1 MVKVQSFT
9 LAKKSSKVATL
20 DRLKESIT
28 LSVNSTTQPQVARKS
43 LMFGLALLVLLGLN
57 LRPLLTS
64 IGPLTDEL
72 IVATGASFSS
82 ISLLTTLPI
91 LMIGVL
97 ALFAGRLTMA
107 LGYKR
112 GITLGLVILT
122 AGLLLR
128 VIPPTIELLLFSA
141 LIGGFGIALLH
152 IIIPELTKHRYL
164 HRLGMVTGLWS
175 AALMGGA
182 ALGAVL
188 TPWFAEQLPERF
200 YSLAAWAVLAIL
212 TLIIWW
218 APQNRVPL
226 ANIPPRDQLLKAV
239 RYPRAWFLGAY
250 FALVNAGYAGFI
262 AWIAPF
268 YGEFGWPAQQS
279 GNLLA
284 LFSLVQVAGA
294 LILPA
299 LSRSQDRRP
308 WLIVAVLTQM
318 VGFAGLSFW
327 PEYSPWL
334 WSALCGF
341 GLGGAFPLCIVMALD
356 HLDNPV
362 QAGRLVSFMQGIGFM
377 FASLMPLLTGWFRDV
392 SGDYSLG
399 WQLHI
404 AVGLVILVF
413 TLRFNPRQYASLF
426 KH

>member
-1 MVKVQSFT
+1 MTAPSDKHHSST
-9 LAKKSSKVATL
+9 LT
-20 DRLKESIT
+20 IF
-28 LSVNSTTQPQVARKS
+28 
-43 LMFGLALLVLLGLN
+43 FGLALLVLLGLN

-64 IGPLTDEL
+64 VGPLTDEL
-72 IVATGASFSS
+72 IGLTGASYSS
-82 ISLLTTLPI
+82 MSLLTTVPI
-91 LMIGVL
+91 LMIGLL
-97 ALFAGRLTMA
+97 ALFAGRLTTA

-112 GITLGLVILT
+112 GISCGLLVLM
-122 AGLLLR
+122 AGLLMRLL
-128 VIPPTIELLLFSA
+128 PPTTELLLVSA
-141 LIGGFGIALLH
+141 LIGGVGIALLH
-152 IIIPELTKHRYL
+152 IIIPELTKHQYQR
-164 HRLGMVTGLWS
+164 RLGLVTGLWS

-188 TPWFAEQLPERF
+188 TPWLASLLPER
-200 YSLAAWAVLAIL
+200 YYALAAWSVLAAL
-212 TLIIWW
+212 TLAIWLL
-218 APQNRVPL
+218 PQHRVPL
-226 ANIPPRDQLLKAV
+226 ANIPPRHQLLKAV
-239 RYPRAWFLGAY
+239 KYPRAWLLGFY

-284 LFSLVQVAGA
+284 LFSLVQVLGA

-299 LSRSQDRRP
+299 LSKNQDRRL
-308 WLIVAVLTQM
+308 WLIIAVVTQM
-318 VGFAGLSFW
+318 FGFAGLSFM
-327 PEYSPWL
+327 PQQAPWL

-377 FASLMPLLTGWFRDV
+377 FASFMPLITGWFRDV
-392 SGDYSLG
+392 SGNYSLG

-404 AVGLVILVF
+404 AVGLIILIVTF
-413 TLRFNPRQYASLF
+413 RFNPSGYAKLF
-426 KH
+426 RH

>member
-1 MVKVQSFT
+1 MSQ
-9 LAKKSSKVATL
+9 
-20 DRLKESIT
+20 
-28 LSVNSTTQPQVARKS
+28 SVNPQSRASRAS
-43 LMFGLALLVLLGLN
+43 LLFGLVLLVLLGLN

-64 IGPLTDEL
+64 VGPLTDEL
-72 IVATGASFSS
+72 IGLTGASFSS

-91 LMIGVL
+91 LMIGLL
-97 ALFAGRLTMA
+97 ALFAGRLTRA

-112 GITLGLVILT
+112 GISLGLVILT
-122 AGLLLR
+122 AGLLIR
-128 VIPPTIELLLFSA
+128 VLPPTTTLLLLSA
-141 LIGGFGIALLH
+141 LVGGVGIALLH
-152 IIIPELTKHRYL
+152 IIIPELTKHQYL
-164 HRLGMVTGLWS
+164 NRLGMVTGLWS

-188 TPWFAEQLPERF
+188 TPWLAEILPQR
-200 YSLAAWAVLAIL
+200 YYALSAWALLAIITLAIWL
-212 TLIIWW
+212 T
-218 APQNRVPL
+218 PKNRVP
-226 ANIPPRDQLLKAV
+226 AADIPPRHLLLKAFK
-239 RYPRAWFLGAY
+239 YPRAWFLGAY
-250 FALVNAGYAGFI
+250 FALINAGYAGFI

-268 YGEFGWPAQQS
+268 YGEFNWSAQQA

-294 LILPA
+294 LVLPA
-299 LSRSQDRRP
+299 LSRGQDRRL
-308 WLIVAVLTQM
+308 WLVIAVVTQM
-318 VGFAGLSFW
+318 LGFAGLSFW
-327 PEYSPWL
+327 PEASPWL

-377 FASLMPLLTGWFRDV
+377 FASLMPLLTGWFRDI

-404 AVGLVILVF
+404 AVGLVILACTF
-413 TLRFNPRQYASLF
+413 KFNPKHYDKLF
-426 KH
+426 D

>member
-1 MVKVQSFT
+1 MSQLHTEFYTDSR
-9 LAKKSSKVATL
+9 AS
-20 DRLKESIT
+20 RL
-28 LSVNSTTQPQVARKS
+28 
-43 LMFGLALLVLLGLN
+43 FGLLLLVLLGLN

-64 IGPLTDEL
+64 VGPLTDEL
-72 IVATGASFSS
+72 IAITGASFSS

-91 LMIGVL
+91 LMIGLL
-97 ALFAGRLTMA
+97 ALFAGKLTMA

-112 GITLGLVILT
+112 GISLGLIVLT
-122 AGLLLR
+122 GGLLIRFL
-128 VIPPTIELLLFSA
+128 PPSTLLLLVSA
-141 LIGGFGIALLH
+141 FIGGFGIALLH

-164 HRLGMVTGLWS
+164 RHLSLVTGLWS

-188 TPWFAEQLPERF
+188 TPWLAQWLPQR
-200 YSLAAWAVLAIL
+200 YYALAAWSVLAIVTAL
-212 TLIIWW
+212 IWW
-218 APQNRVPL
+218 SPQNR
-226 ANIPPRDQLLKAV
+226 IPPVQVPPANKLLRAHQ
-239 RYPRAWFLGAY
+239 YPRSWFLGFY

-268 YGEFGWPAQQS
+268 YGEFGWSAQQS

-284 LFSLVQVAGA
+284 LFSLVQVGGA
-294 LILPA
+294 LLLPA
-299 LSRSQDRRP
+299 LSRSRDRRL
-308 WLIVAVLTQM
+308 WLVIAVLTQM
-318 VGFAGLSFW
+318 IGFAGLSFW
-327 PEYSPWL
+327 PQLSPWL
-334 WSALCGF
+334 WAALCGF

-377 FASLMPLLTGWFRDV
+377 FASLMPLLTGWFRDF

-404 AVGLVILVF
+404 AVGAIILLC
-413 TLRFNPRQYASLF
+413 TLRFNP
-426 KH
+426 KHYPHVISSS

>member
-1 MVKVQSFT
+1 VPKT
-9 LAKKSSKVATL
+9 TKSNLNTSPKAL
-20 DRLKESIT
+20 L
-28 LSVNSTTQPQVARKS
+28 
-43 LMFGLALLVLLGLN
+43 FGLLLLVLLGLN

-64 IGPLTDEL
+64 VGPLTDEL
-72 IVATGASFSS
+72 INLTDASYSS

-91 LMIGVL
+91 LMIGLL
-97 ALFAGRLTMA
+97 ALFAGRLTMT

-112 GITLGLVILT
+112 GISF
-122 AGLLLR
+122 GLLILAVGLAIR
-128 VIPPTIELLLFSA
+128 VYPPTTVLLLGSA

-152 IIIPELTKHRYL
+152 IIIPELTKHQYRN
-164 HRLGMVTGLWS
+164 RLGLVTGLWS

-188 TPWFAEQLPERF
+188 TPMLADALPER
-200 YSLAAWAVLAIL
+200 YYALAAWSIFAIL
-212 TLIIWW
+212 TLLVWLL
-218 APQNRVPL
+218 PQNQVPT
-226 ANIPPRDQLLKAV
+226 ADIPPRHLLLKAFK
-239 RYPRAWFLGAY
+239 YPRAWFLGGY

-268 YGEFGWPAQQS
+268 YGEFGWPAQQA

-299 LSRSQDRRP
+299 LSRGYDRRL
-308 WLIVAVLTQM
+308 WLVIAVVTQM
-318 VGFAGLSFW
+318 IGFAGLSFV
-327 PEYSPWL
+327 PEVSPWL
-334 WSALCGF
+334 WSGLCGF

-377 FASLMPLLTGWFRDV
+377 FASLMPLLTGWFRDM
-392 SGDYSLG
+392 SGDYTLG

-404 AVGLVILVF
+404 VVGVVILLC
-413 TLRFNPRQYASLF
+413 TLRFNPARYKQLF
-426 KH
+426 TD